1 MKIFAFK
8 QNRENLVSLFVWS
21 VFLLIC
27 VKVSVADEQK
37 LPKKVSTDI
46 VQVKLLKPFG
56 NLEHVYQIE
65 NLYFAAQP
73 DKATLEYF

>member
-1 MKIFAFK
+1 MKIFTFK
-8 QNRENLVSLFVWS
+8 QNRGNLVSLFVWS

-37 LPKKVSTDI
+37 LSKKVSTDI

-56 NLEHVYQIE
+56 NLEQVYQIG
-65 NLYFAAQP
+65 NLYFGRN
-73 DKATLEYF
+73 